1 MPTHPPARRRSPV
14 QRKARRGTTS
24 IEYTMIAGLVAVAI
38 IVALTNLGAIV
49 DVLFTLVAALTT
61 AAI

>member
-1 MPTHPPARRRSPV
+1 MPTHPPSRRHS
-14 QRKARRGTTS
+14 ARRGTTS

-38 IVALTNLGAIV
+38 IVALTNLGSIV

>member
-1 MPTHPPARRRSPV
+1 MPTHPPARRQS
-14 QRKARRGTTS
+14 ARRGTTS

-38 IVALTNLGAIV
+38 IVALTNLGSIV

>member
-1 MPTHPPARRRSPV
+1 MPTRPA
-14 QRKARRGTTS
+14 ARRGTTS
-24 IEYTMIAGLVAVAI
+24 IEYTMIAGLIAVAI
-38 IVALTNLGAIV
+38 VVALTNLGAIV